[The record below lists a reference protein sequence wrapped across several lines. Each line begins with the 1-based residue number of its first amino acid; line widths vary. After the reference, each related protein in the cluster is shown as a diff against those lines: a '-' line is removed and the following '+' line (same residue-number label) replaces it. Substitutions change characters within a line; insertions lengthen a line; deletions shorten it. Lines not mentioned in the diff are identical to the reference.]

1 MKNKLYSIFTAFAVT
16 TLMLL
21 GCSTAQHL
29 PKETIKTVTV
39 VKDSLVVRTDTLT
52 IEVPVESHTNVTKQ
66 HSFLETSVATSTAD
80 VDSLGL
86 LHHELTNKQTELKKE
101 IHYIDR
107 YVTQIDTVYQDVI
120 RYQDVEVIKYK
131 VPRWCW
137 YLVLM
142 NVLTV
147 ISLFIISYL
156 RFKGKFKL

>member
-1 MKNKLYSIFTAFAVT
+1 MKKRFYSNATVLTLT